1 MMEASMKTRKCL
13 FTVISLSFASLVT
26 VFAAS
31 QRGALAEGYPSHA
44 VKLVV
49 PYPPG
54 GPGDALGRIVAQKL
68 SEGGSG
74 PFYVVNMPGAGGTIG
89 GAAAAANAP
98 PDGYTV
104 LLANQDLVIQ
114 PIIKT
119 KVPYDPFKSFVPVSQ
134 IVAAPEMIVVHPS
147 LPVGNMKELIALLR
161 ANPGKYSYATPG
173 YGTSPHLACE
183 WLFRLTYGLD
193 VTHVPFQ
200 GAAPAVMSTLS
211 GQTPIFHNMLP
222 TVAPYIKEGKLR
234 PLAVASLKRSPVFP
248 DVPTLEE
255 ALLPGHEVGFWMGA
269 LVPADTPAGIVQW
282 LQSRIAT
289 MVTLPDVKERLATI
303 GFEPASDTSQ
313 AFAHHI
319 KAEYE
324 LWGKIVR
331 DAHLKFD

>member
-1 MMEASMKTRKCL
+1 MNTRKCL
-13 FTVISLSFASLVT
+13 FTAMSLSFASLLA

-31 QRGALAEGYPSHA
+31 QGDATAEGYPAHA
-44 VKLVV
+44 VKIVL

-54 GPGDALGRIVAQKL
+54 GPGDAIARIVAQKL
-68 SEGGSG
+68 SEGSSN
-74 PFYVVNMPGAGGTIG
+74 PFYVENQPGAGGTIG
-89 GAAAAANAP
+89 ATAVANAL

-114 PIIKT
+114 PIIKA
-119 KVPYDPFKSFVPVSQ
+119 KVAYDPFKSFVPVTE

-147 LPVGNMKELIALLR
+147 LSAKNMKELIALLR
-161 ANPGKYSYATPG
+161 VNPGKYSYATPG

-211 GQTPIFHNMLP
+211 GQTPIFHNVLP

-234 PLAVASLKRSPVFP
+234 PLAVASLKRSPVLP

-269 LVPADTPAGIVQW
+269 LVPAGTPADIVQW

-289 MVTLPDVKERLATI
+289 MVTLPDVKERLAVL
-303 GFEPASDTSQ
+303 GFDAASGTSQ

-324 LWGKIVR
+324 LWGKVVR
-331 DAHLKFD
+331 DAHLKID

>member
-1 MMEASMKTRKCL
+1 MKARKCL
-13 FTVISLSFASLVT
+13 FTVTLSFASLLT
-26 VFAAS
+26 LFAAS
-31 QRGALAEGYPSHA
+31 QRAAIAESYPTHA

-54 GPGDALGRIVAQKL
+54 GPGDAVARIVAQKL
-68 SEGGSG
+68 SEGSSS
-74 PFYVVNMPGAGGTIG
+74 PFYVENMPGAGGTIG
-89 GAAAAANAP
+89 AAAVANAL

-119 KVPYDPFKSFVPVSQ
+119 KVAYDPFKSFVPVGQ

-147 LPVGNMKELIALLR
+147 LPAGNMKELIALLR
-161 ANPGKYSYATPG
+161 DNPGKYSYATPG

-211 GQTPIFHNMLP
+211 GQTPIFHNVLP

-255 ALLPGHEVGFWMGA
+255 ALVPGHEVGFWMGA
-269 LVPADTPAGIVQW
+269 LVPAGTPSDIVQW
-282 LQSRIAT
+282 LQSRITT
-289 MVTLPDVKERLATI
+289 MVTLPDVKERLATL
-303 GFEPASDTSQ
+303 GFDPAAETPQ

-319 KAEYE
+319 AAEYE

>member
-1 MMEASMKTRKCL
+1 MKTRKFL
-13 FTVISLSFASLVT
+13 FTVMLSFASLLTAFAVT
-26 VFAAS
+26 
-31 QRGALAEGYPSHA
+31 QRVAMAESYPSHA
-44 VKLVV
+44 VKLVM

-54 GPGDALGRIVAQKL
+54 GPGDALARIVAQKL
-68 SEGGSG
+68 SEGSGSS
-74 PFYVVNMPGAGGTIG
+74 FYVENQPGAAGTIG
-89 GAAAAANAP
+89 AAAVANAP

-114 PIIKT
+114 PIIKA
-119 KVPYDPFKSFVPVSQ
+119 KVPYDLFKSFVPVSQ
-134 IVAAPEMIVVHPS
+134 IVAAPEMVLVHPS
-147 LPVGNMKELIALLR
+147 LPAGNMKELIALLR
-161 ANPGKYSYATPG
+161 ANPGKYSYASPG

-193 VTHVPFQ
+193 VTHIPFQ

-211 GQTPIFHNMLP
+211 GQTPILHI
-222 TVAPYIKEGKLR
+222 VRSAVVPYIKDGKLR
-234 PLAVASLKRSPVFP
+234 PLAVASLKRSEVFP

-269 LVPADTPAGIVQW
+269 LAPAGTPADIVQW

-289 MVTLPDVKERLATI
+289 MVTLPDVKERLATL
-303 GFEPASDTSQ
+303 GFDAASGTSQ

-324 LWGKIVR
+324 LWGRIVR
-331 DAHLKFD
+331 DAHLKID